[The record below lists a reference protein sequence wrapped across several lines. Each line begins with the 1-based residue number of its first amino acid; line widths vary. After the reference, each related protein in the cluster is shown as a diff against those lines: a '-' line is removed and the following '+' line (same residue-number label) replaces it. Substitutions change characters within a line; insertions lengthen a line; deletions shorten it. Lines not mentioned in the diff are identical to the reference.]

1 MFVSMN
7 SELSSRSEGRS
18 LRKLERIE
26 YKMMNK
32 CEAQAQVEDEI
43 GELETIKS
51 TDSKIREHLDNP
63 SGTPVIPPS
72 SGISE
77 PVSEVFSTLDHD
89 RE

>member
-18 LRKLERIE
+18 LRKLQRIN

-51 TDSKIREHLDNP
+51 TDSKI
-63 SGTPVIPPS
+63 
-72 SGISE
+72 
-77 PVSEVFSTLDHD
+77 
-89 RE
+89 